1 MTRVQKDVLATLL
14 TALVVL
20 AFAATHEGWNVALI
34 GDSRR
39 WAAGAVLVLGMF
51 TCMLGSRTAGLTTGL
66 LATLGAAALGLG
78 IAALV
83 TGSLTVLSFL
93 VLDVVVLW
101 AISTLG
107 HEWLVPGR
115 GHRPAAT

>member
-20 AFAATHEGWNVALI
+20 AFAATHEAWNVALI
-34 GDSRR
+34 GDGHR
-39 WAAGAVLVLGMF
+39 WTAGAVLVLGVL
-51 TCMLGSRTAGLTTGL
+51 TCALGSQTAGWRTGA

-83 TGSLTVLSFL
+83 TGSLSVLSFL
-93 VLDVVVLW
+93 VLDIVVLW
-101 AISTLG
+101 AVSTLS
-107 HEWLVPGR
+107 HEWVATGH

>member
-14 TALVVL
+14 TALAVL

-34 GDSRR
+34 GDSHR
-39 WAAGAVLVLGMF
+39 WTAGAVLVLGVLG
-51 TCMLGSRTAGLTTGL
+51 CMLGSQTAGMRTGL

-78 IAALV
+78 VAALV

-101 AISTLG
+101 AVSTLS
-107 HEWLVPGR
+107 HEWLIARG